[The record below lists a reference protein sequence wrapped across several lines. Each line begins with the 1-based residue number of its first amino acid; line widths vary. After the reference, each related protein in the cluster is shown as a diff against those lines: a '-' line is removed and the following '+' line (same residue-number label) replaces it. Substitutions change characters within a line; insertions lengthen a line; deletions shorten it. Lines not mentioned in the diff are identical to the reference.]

1 MDETA
6 LLDGLDPDQRAAVLS
21 TAAPLAVLAGPG
33 SGKTRVLTRRIA
45 HRVVTGSADTRHVL
59 ALTFTRRAAAELTS
73 RLRHL
78 GLRERPTVGTFHAV
92 ALGVLRQRA
101 ADVGRRPPELLP
113 DRARLVAALVDSARR
128 SGPSTTEVTAEI
140 DWARARLV
148 PPDAYARAARSA
160 GRRPAAGVDAVGEL
174 YARYEDA
181 KHTRRVRDLDDL
193 LDDLADLIGSDRTFA
208 EVQRWR
214 FRHVFVDEFQDV
226 NPLQLRLLQAWLGDQ
241 FDLCVVG
248 DPDQAIYGW
257 NGADPRALTE
267 VGATFPGVTVLRLA
281 HNHRSSPQ
289 VVAAARTVLNQPTIA
304 HVTTTRPNGPT
315 ASLAEFADARA
326 EADGVAAAISQRR
339 RVGTSWGRFAVLVRT
354 NAQVPAVLDGLA
366 RSGIPARARRAGL
379 LDDPDVRAALADAPP
394 ADKPYG
400 VRDWLAEL
408 DAAATDPERGP
419 EARSGRP
426 TDRPPSG
433 IDAPFRSAVSE
444 RLAAVILTARRVT
457 LDDPPASM
465 SALRTALDG
474 EHGGPAAV
482 EVITFHAA
490 KGLEWPVVV
499 VAGCETGLVPHLSA
513 TTAEAKA
520 EEARLLYVAM
530 TRAEQEL
537 IVTWATSRT
546 TAAGVTSQRRRSSLL
561 ARVGSRGAGDDSDDD
576 GRTGDPHAAL
586 TALRAAHLDAPTVVD
601 ARLGALRTWRAG
613 AARLAGVMPDLVLP
627 DRALAAIATAAPH
640 ELDELA
646 AVHGVGPLVAR
657 RYGRRILDVLAAPD
671 EQPARTP
678 ASDQSSRS
686 TTTGA

>member
-1 MDETA
+1 MASRPVSVLPVDETA

-21 TAAPLAVLAGPG
+21 TAAPLAILAGPG

-45 HRVVTGSADTRHVL
+45 HRVATGSADTRHVL

-101 ADVGRRPPELLP
+101 TDTGRRLPELLP

-148 PPDAYARAARSA
+148 PPEAYARAARSA
-160 GRRPAAGVDAVGEL
+160 GRRPAAGVDAVGDL
-174 YARYEDA
+174 YARYEEA
-181 KHTRRVRDLDDL
+181 KRTRRVRDLDDL

-226 NPLQLRLLQAWLGDQ
+226 NPLQLRLLRAWLGEQ
-241 FDLCVVG
+241 SDLCVVG

-257 NGADPRALTE
+257 NGADPRALTD
-267 VGATFPGVTVLRLA
+267 VGATFPGVTILRLA

-304 HVTTTRPNGPT
+304 HVITTRPNGPPAT
-315 ASLAEFADARA
+315 LAEFANARA
-326 EADGVAAAISQRR
+326 EADGIAAAISGRR

-379 LDDPDVRAALADAPP
+379 LDDPDVRAAFAEAPP

-400 VRDWLAEL
+400 LRDWLAEL
-408 DAAATDPERGP
+408 DAVATDPVRGP
-419 EARSGRP
+419 DHDA
-426 TDRPPSG
+426 DQPPAG
-433 IDAPFRSAVSE
+433 FDAPFRSVVSE

-465 SALRTALDG
+465 SALRAALDG
-474 EHGGPAAV
+474 EHGGPASV

-499 VAGCETGLVPHLSA
+499 VAGCETSLVPHMSA

-546 TAAGVTSQRRRSSLL
+546 TTAGATTQRRRSSLL
-561 ARVGSRGAGDDSDDD
+561 ARVGAPGLDADDVVDGAAGAPTD
-576 GRTGDPHAAL
+576 DPHAAL
-586 TALRAAHLDAPTVVD
+586 TALRAAHLDAPTALD
-601 ARLGALRTWRAG
+601 AQLAALRTWRAG
-613 AARLAGVMPDLVLP
+613 AARLAGVMPELVLP
-627 DRALAAIATAAPH
+627 DRALAAIANAAPRDA
-640 ELDELA
+640 DELA

-657 RYGRRILDVLAAPD
+657 RYGNRILAVLTSPGED
-671 EQPARTP
+671 ARV
-678 ASDQSSRS
+678 
-686 TTTGA
+686 